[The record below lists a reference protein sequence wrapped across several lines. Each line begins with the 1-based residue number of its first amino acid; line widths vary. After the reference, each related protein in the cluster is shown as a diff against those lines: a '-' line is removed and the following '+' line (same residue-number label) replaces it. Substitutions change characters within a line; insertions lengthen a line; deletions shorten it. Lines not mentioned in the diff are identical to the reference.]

1 MEAMPLPLAK
11 FIPVPERPW
20 FFTFLIYCNFGRTIP
35 LFMSILN
42 YINWD
47 VSPSIFSIGSF
58 EVRWYGLLFALAFV
72 FGQRILTKIY
82 VAEGRTEGDV
92 DVITLYMIIGTVV
105 GARLGHTLFYQPEYY
120 LSNPIE
126 ILKIWEGGLASHGAT
141 IGILLALWL
150 FSRKHKFD
158 YMWVLD
164 RIVIVVALGGAL
176 IRLGNLMNSEIFG
189 RPTDLPWGFIFLR
202 QSEYSHVPRHPTQL
216 YESFSVFLLFV
227 LLYWLWKKY
236 KEALPRGLLFGIFVT
251 ALFSFRF
258 MVEFLKEVQVAK
270 EETMALNIGQQLSIP
285 LILAGLVILFMV
297 WRNPKPA
304 LAGGRLEREAVSKK

>member
-1 MEAMPLPLAK
+1 
-11 FIPVPERPW
+11 
-20 FFTFLIYCNFGRTIP
+20 
-35 LFMSILN
+35 MSILN
-42 YINWD
+42 YITWD

-150 FSRKHKFD
+150 FSRKQKFD

-164 RIVIVVALGGAL
+164 RIVIVVALGGTL

-189 RPTDLPWGFIFLR
+189 RPTDLPWGFIFVR

-216 YESFSVFLLFV
+216 YESLSVFLLFV

-251 ALFSFRF
+251 ALFLFRF
-258 MVEFLKEVQVAK
+258 LVEFLKEDQVAK
-270 EETMALNIGQQLSIP
+270 EATMALNIGQQLSIP
-285 LILAGLVILFMV
+285 LILIGLIILFLV

-304 LAGGRLEREAVSKK
+304 LAGGRLKREAVGKK

>member
-1 MEAMPLPLAK
+1 
-11 FIPVPERPW
+11 
-20 FFTFLIYCNFGRTIP
+20 
-35 LFMSILN
+35 MSILN
-42 YINWD
+42 YITWD

-164 RIVIVVALGGAL
+164 RIVIVVALGGSL

-258 MVEFLKEVQVAK
+258 IVEFLKEDQVAK
-270 EETMALNIGQQLSIP
+270 EATMALNIGQQLSIP

-304 LAGGRLEREAVSKK
+304 LAGGRLEREAVGKK

>member
-1 MEAMPLPLAK
+1 
-11 FIPVPERPW
+11 
-20 FFTFLIYCNFGRTIP
+20 
-35 LFMSILN
+35 MSILN

>member
-1 MEAMPLPLAK
+1 
-11 FIPVPERPW
+11 
-20 FFTFLIYCNFGRTIP
+20 
-35 LFMSILN
+35 MSILN
-42 YINWD
+42 AIPWD
-47 VSPSIFSIGSF
+47 VGPTIFSIGSF

-150 FSRKHKFD
+150 FSRKQQFD

-164 RIVIVVALGGAL
+164 RIVIVVALGGSL

-236 KEALPRGLLFGIFVT
+236 KTALPKGLLFGIFVT
-251 ALFSFRF
+251 ALFTFRF
-258 MVEFLKEVQVAK
+258 LVEFLKEDQVAK
-270 EETMALNIGQQLSIP
+270 EATMALNIGQQLSIP
-285 LILAGLVILFMV
+285 LILIGLIILFRV

-304 LAGGRLEREAVSKK
+304 LPGGRLTRDVALK

>member
-1 MEAMPLPLAK
+1 
-11 FIPVPERPW
+11 
-20 FFTFLIYCNFGRTIP
+20 
-35 LFMSILN
+35 MSILN
-42 YINWD
+42 YITWD

-92 DVITLYMIIGTVV
+92 DIITLYMIVGTVV

-150 FSRKHKFD
+150 FSRKHHFD

-189 RPTDLPWGFIFLR
+189 RPTDLPWGFIFVR

-236 KEALPRGLLFGIFVT
+236 KEALPKGLLFGIFVT
-251 ALFSFRF
+251 ALFTFRF
-258 MVEFLKEVQVAK
+258 LVEFLKEVQVEK

-285 LILAGLVILFMV
+285 LIIIGLIILFRV

-304 LAGGRLEREAVSKK
+304 LPGGKPAREAARK

>member
-1 MEAMPLPLAK
+1 M
-11 FIPVPERPW
+11 
-20 FFTFLIYCNFGRTIP
+20 T
-35 LFMSILN
+35 MSLLH
-42 YINWD
+42 YITWD
-47 VSPSIFSIGSF
+47 VSPTIFSIGAF
-58 EVRWYGLLFALAFV
+58 EVRWYGLLFALGFV

-92 DVITLYMIIGTVV
+92 DVITLYMIVGTVV

-150 FSRKHKFD
+150 FSRKHQFD

-189 RPTDLPWGFIFLR
+189 RPTDLPWGFIFVR
-202 QSEYSHVPRHPTQL
+202 QAEYSHVPRHPTQL

-227 LLYWLWKKY
+227 LLYWLWKRY
-236 KEALPRGLLFGIFVT
+236 KAALPRGLLFGIFVT
-251 ALFSFRF
+251 ALFLFRF
-258 MVEFLKEVQVAK
+258 LVEFLKEAQVAK
-270 EETMALNIGQQLSIP
+270 EETMALNIGQLLSIP
-285 LILAGLVILFMV
+285 LILAGLVILLMV

-304 LAGGRLEREAVSKK
+304 LPGGRPSAAPVKK

>member
-1 MEAMPLPLAK
+1 
-11 FIPVPERPW
+11 
-20 FFTFLIYCNFGRTIP
+20 
-35 LFMSILN
+35 MSILN
-42 YINWD
+42 YITWD
-47 VSPSIFSIGSF
+47 VSPEIFSIGSF
-58 EVRWYGLLFALAFV
+58 EVRWYGLFFALAFV

-105 GARLGHTLFYQPEYY
+105 GARLGHTLFYAPDYY

-141 IGILLALWL
+141 VGILLALWF
-150 FSRKHKFD
+150 FSRRQKFD

-189 RPTDLPWGFIFLR
+189 RPTDVPWAFIFVR
-202 QSEYSHVPRHPTQL
+202 NNEFSHVPRHPTQL
-216 YESFSVFLLFV
+216 YESISVFLLFV

-236 KEALPRGLLFGIFVT
+236 KEALPKGLLFGIFVT
-251 ALFSFRF
+251 ALFLFRF
-258 MVEFLKEVQVAK
+258 LVEFLKENQEAF
-270 EETMALNIGQQLSIP
+270 EDTMALNMGQILSIP
-285 LILAGLVILFMV
+285 LILAGLIILFRV
-297 WRNPKPA
+297 WQNPKPA
-304 LAGGRLEREAVSKK
+304 LPGGHLESATTSKR

>member
-1 MEAMPLPLAK
+1 
-11 FIPVPERPW
+11 
-20 FFTFLIYCNFGRTIP
+20 
-35 LFMSILN
+35 MSILN
-42 YINWD
+42 YITWD

-150 FSRKHKFD
+150 FSRKHNFD

-189 RPTDLPWGFIFLR
+189 RPTDLPWGFIFVR

-236 KEALPRGLLFGIFVT
+236 KEALPKGLLFGIFVT
-251 ALFSFRF
+251 ALFTFRF
-258 MVEFLKEVQVAK
+258 LVEFLKEVQVEK

-285 LILAGLVILFMV
+285 LIIIGLIILFRV
-297 WRNPKPA
+297 WQNPKPA
-304 LAGGRLEREAVSKK
+304 LPGGKLAREAARK